1 MKLFTSILAVLGL
14 ALALPACDYKPE
26 SKANLLADSG
36 FKQLSLNSPA
46 KLAAFKTLPAHRL
59 SKTNFKGKSV
69 WVYPDR
75 NVCGCLY
82 IGSQA
87 SYDAYIKKATQQ
99 MKASYD
105 AYIKKATQQM
115 IDTRVNQMY
124 DNNDTDPYNP
134 TATMAGIEWGDAWDT
149 ADMYGLYLN

>member
-1 MKLFTSILAVLGL
+1 LSKEIVVKLFTSILALLGL
-14 ALALPACDYKPE
+14 AIALPACDYKPE

-36 FKQLSLNSPA
+36 FKQLSLNTPTKVAS
-46 KLAAFKTLPAHRL
+46 FKKLPAHRL
-59 SKTNFKGKSV
+59 SKTTFKGKPV

-82 IGSQA
+82 IGSQTA
-87 SYDAYIKKATQQ
+87 
-99 MKASYD
+99 YD

-124 DNNDTDPYNP
+124 DNNDPDPYNP
-134 TATMAGIEWGDAWDT
+134 TATMANLDWGDAWDDSD
-149 ADMYGLYLN
+149 AYGLYVN